1 MINGQISQSDG
12 GPMVRVLCMRIKTGS
27 RGRID
32 PFLSNDWRASVQR
45 QVVAAAGAL
54 RSRV

>member
-32 PFLSNDWRASVQR
+32 PFLSNGWRASVQR
-45 QVVAAAGAL
+45 QVVADAGAL